1 MLEEAL
7 VWDES
12 EAVSSL
18 IDGASAKEGLRRATN
33 PQLEGQIF
41 IDASVNFDV
50 YHRLIRRRLG
60 VDSSFTSGVRV
71 RTTTTCTPSA
81 TIKTS
86 RRTVAVKTYGLMV
99 IIFTCSMVIYTLLL
113 AKDNI
118 LSSFVRNLPSYGFRG

>member
-1 MLEEAL
+1 M
-7 VWDES
+7 
-12 EAVSSL
+12 

-86 RRTVAVKTYGLMV
+86 RRTVVVHRAGRPRSVAFLVAIKVPQVPSSKVTK
-99 IIFTCSMVIYTLLL
+99 CAL
-113 AKDNI
+113 AKCYDK
-118 LSSFVRNLPSYGFRG
+118 